1 MVKLPLGYPDT
12 DVQSGFGILDL
23 ELKKEAWA
31 IDLEGISVMGMDQGV
46 QVEEKQPPVKPH
58 AF

>member
-1 MVKLPLGYPDT
+1 MPLGYPDT
-12 DVQSGFGILDL
+12 DVQSGFEILDL

>member
-1 MVKLPLGYPDT
+1 MPLGYPDT